1 MRNLPSKR
9 IYQQTPFVLT
19 DSTFSGLGKT
29 GAAHLLTAQDASYA
43 DLKRSLIGMINFGA
57 FGMPNVGAHMCNFAT
72 NITDEELCARYFQ
85 LSIVSPLAF
94 YSDRQKDLKHHP
106 FNFKEEARKSILI
119 SMITRM
125 EYLMYMRSQLRHIEL
140 FGGSLLR
147 PLFAEFD
154 STKLSDDI

>member
-1 MRNLPSKR
+1 
-9 IYQQTPFVLT
+9 
-19 DSTFSGLGKT
+19 
-29 GAAHLLTAQDASYA
+29 
-43 DLKRSLIGMINFGA
+43 MINFGA

>member
-1 MRNLPSKR
+1 
-9 IYQQTPFVLT
+9 
-19 DSTFSGLGKT
+19 
-29 GAAHLLTAQDASYA
+29 
-43 DLKRSLIGMINFGA
+43 
-57 FGMPNVGAHMCNFAT
+57 MCNFAT